1 MNTKVE
7 FEWRTEEPAEWNE
20 PILACT
26 EKGKLIV
33 FKDTLGFYGGD
44 PSNNPHSNFSWLK
57 DKYNLK
63 CWVYC
68 RELVKKESRLN

>member
-1 MNTKVE
+1 MNVE
-7 FEWRTEEPAEWNE
+7 FEWRTDEPAEWNE

-26 EKGKLIV
+26 ENGKLIV
-33 FKDTLGFYGGD
+33 FKDTLGFYGH
-44 PSNNPHSNFSWLK
+44 PSNNPHSRFPFLK
-57 DKYNLK
+57 DKYNIK